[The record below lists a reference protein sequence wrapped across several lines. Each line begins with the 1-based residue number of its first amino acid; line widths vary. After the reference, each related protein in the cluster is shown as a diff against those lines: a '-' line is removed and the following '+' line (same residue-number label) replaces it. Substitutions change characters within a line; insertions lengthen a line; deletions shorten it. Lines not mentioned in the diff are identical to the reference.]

1 MRKIFLVFGIIV
13 FCFFLTGAYTVF
25 AQEETVSNTQQSETV
40 SNVEQGETGSD
51 TNWKQELDSG
61 KQQIQEQKQ
70 GNLQNAQAARV
81 EEDQLRQQ
89 IKAAMNAGDMKVA
102 GRLREQLKSIH
113 QENLQEKA
121 QDMQNMQAAK
131 QELQSNVQEARQA
144 DNLPSGPQGETGTN
158 VGNPPGSKGGPG
170 VGVDRRPGFDKDNNP
185 PGAKGGPGTNWENK
199 PGPMGGPGA
208 GPDRRPGM
216 NSSGSQGGPGIGADR
231 RPGMGNPSGA
241 KGGPGATPNRAGSQ
255 GGTGGQRGGG
265 KSR

>member
-1 MRKIFLVFGIIV
+1 MRKMFLVFGIIV
-13 FCFFLTGAYTVF
+13 FCFFLTGAYAVF
-25 AQEETVSNTQQSETV
+25 AQEETV

-144 DNLPSGPQGETGTN
+144 DNLSSGPQGETRTN
-158 VGNPPGSKGGPG
+158 AGNPPGPKGGPG
-170 VGVDRRPGFDKDNNP
+170 AGADRRPGFDKDNNP

-199 PGPMGGPGA
+199 PGPQGGPGVGA
-208 GPDRRPGM
+208 DRRPGM

-241 KGGPGATPNRAGSQ
+241 KGGPATPNRAGSQ